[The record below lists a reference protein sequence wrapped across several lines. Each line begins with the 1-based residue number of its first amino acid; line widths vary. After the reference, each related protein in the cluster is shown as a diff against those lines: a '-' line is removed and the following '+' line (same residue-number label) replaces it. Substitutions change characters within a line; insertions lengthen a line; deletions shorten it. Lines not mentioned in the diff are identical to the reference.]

1 MQEGWRCGIKA
12 NNGWGYFPWD
22 PGIFVILLDAGNFIL
37 EIWLW
42 LWAYYYFFVCLQE
55 KKLEIYNAIVKLQKG
70 DESDEKLQVCIFF
83 LYIQYLSLHHALR
96 LLSDLLCPLFIGA
109 G

>member
-1 MQEGWRCGIKA
+1 MS
-12 NNGWGYFPWD
+12 
-22 PGIFVILLDAGNFIL
+22 ILL
-37 EIWLW
+37 
-42 LWAYYYFFVCLQE
+42 FFVCLQE

-70 DESDEKLQVCIFF
+70 DESDEKLQVCIFLF
-83 LYIQYLSLHHALR
+83 IQYLSLHHALH